1 MRLSVIGIYDTAL
14 EKCSIWRN
22 SKLFASKMEHLTP
35 YRMVKGGEV
44 VGWAGLLRSI
54 IPPFARKI
62 LEWENLVP
70 FREAKTR
77 AILDRRAHTQQ
88 RLAKRHEK

>member
-1 MRLSVIGIYDTAL
+1 
-14 EKCSIWRN
+14 
-22 SKLFASKMEHLTP
+22 MEHLTP
-35 YRMVKGGEV
+35 YRMIKGGDV

-77 AILDRRAHTQQ
+77 AILDRRAHTQ
-88 RLAKRHEK
+88 LASSETLRKMTFSKMASQVLAPQFCSCKKTS